1 MQHHI
6 DAAKF
11 GPRGTAMASVVQSCV
26 HCGLCLPACPTYQVL
41 GEEMDS
47 PRGRIY
53 LMKYVLE
60 GELPAA
66 EAQPYLDRCLG
77 CWACV
82 PACPS
87 GVAYGELL
95 THYRAATADQR
106 QDVVAGCGH
115 TQDAGGNATLS
126 GAIPQSVGG
135 RPDRARG
142 TAAAAGRLA
151 RHAGLAA
158 GRLASVR
165 SAARHVP
172 GSHPAASPRGLADR
186 LRAERLGARDQLG
199 DAARPVAQRRGDRRA
214 AHAGLLRRDPDAH
227 GRTRAGP
234 AVGSPQH
241 ASLSPGR
248 GRHLDQRRGL
258 RIGDAR
264 IQAAVCRGGGPGDR
278 RAFAARVQ
286 DVSVFLDQLGL
297 VPPGPLPVP
306 LRVAYHDA
314 CHLLHAQG
322 VRDQPRRLLAAV
334 PNVELLELNDGGMCC
349 GSAGVY
355 NLVQPEIARQLGDRK
370 VARILDTGADAVVT
384 GNIGCLTQ
392 IQMHLRRQSQEL
404 PVYHTMTL
412 LDRAYKRARDDERA
426 GRTRTD
432 R

>member
-1 MQHHI
+1 MQHQI

-53 LMKYVLE
+53 LMKHVLE
-60 GELPAA
+60 GKLSAA
-66 EAQPYLDRCLG
+66 DAQPYLDRCLG

-95 THYRAATADQR
+95 THYRAATVDQR
-106 QDVVAGCGH
+106 QASWL
-115 TQDAGGNATLS
+115 DAATRRMLVETL
-126 GAIPQSVGG
+126 PYPG
-135 RPDRARG
+135 RFRKA
-142 TAAAAGRLA
+142 
-151 RHAGLAA
+151 LAA
-158 GRLASVR
+158 GRIGRAVQRFLPDAWRGMLDLLPDTLPPSESLPDMFPARTRRRARVALLTGCVQSVLAPDINWATLRVLSHNGVETVVP
-165 SAARHVP
+165 SAQGCCGAILMHLGEHERARQLARHNMQVFP
-172 GSHPAASPRGLADR
+172 QDVDAILTNAAGCGSGMHEYKLLFAG
-186 LRAERLGARDQLG
+186 AEDQ
-199 DAARPVAQRRGDRRA
+199 ATAE
-214 AHAGLLRRDPDAH
+214 
-227 GRTRAGP
+227 
-234 AVGSPQH
+234 
-241 ASLSPGR
+241 
-248 GRHLDQRRGL
+248 
-258 RIGDAR
+258 
-264 IQAAVCRGGGPGDR
+264 
-278 RAFAARVQ
+278 AFAARVQ

-297 VPPGPLPVP
+297 EPPGSLPVP

-370 VARILDTGADAVVT
+370 VARILDIGADAVAT
-384 GNIGCLTQ
+384 GNIGCLMQ
-392 IQMHLRRQSQEL
+392 IQSQLRRQSQEI
-404 PVYHTMTL
+404 PVYHTITL
-412 LDRAYKRARDDERA
+412 LDRAYNAGDD
-426 GRTRTD
+426 
-432 R
+432 